1 MKKIINFLGLIIMI
15 LVCVGCNKVNNEVI
29 NSSNIDS
36 NNKYIEGLVIYKE
49 NDEALVVDNNQVIY
63 RLKGLETDVDSYVK
77 ISYDGQL
84 NKNAE
89 IQDITIKNV
98 ENVNNEFK
106 LNSSFNN
113 YERAKEIVEAMSL
126 EETIG
131 QIYMVHHSTDSLE
144 DVGTYHLG
152 GFIFFGSDFRNKTK
166 EAVLN
171 MIDKLNDNSK
181 ISLLL
186 AVDEEG
192 GIVTRISSNPN
203 LASERF
209 KSPRELYKEGGFD
222 LIRDDTIKKNEIL
235 EGLHLN
241 INLAPVLDI
250 SNDSKDYIYSRS
262 IGLSPELTGVFAQT
276 VIDASKD
283 SKISYVMKHYPGY
296 GKNSDTH
303 KSRSLDTRSM
313 EEIESDLIPFS
324 KGIQSGGEA
333 IMISHNIVET
343 LDSNNPASISINNHN
358 YLRNTLGFRGM
369 VITDALNMGATEGI
383 ENMGIKSLVSGND
396 ILVTKNYK
404 EDIKNILEG
413 VSKGQVSSKYIRA
426 LAIKVIEWK
435 ISKGL
440 I

>member
-1 MKKIINFLGLIIMI
+1 MKKIINFLGLIIMV
-15 LVCVGCNKVNNEVI
+15 LACVGCNKVNNEVI

-63 RLKGLETDVDSYVK
+63 RLKGLETDVDNYVK
-77 ISYDGQL
+77 ISYDGEL

-98 ENVNNEFK
+98 ENVNNDFK
-106 LNSSFNN
+106 LNSGFNN
-113 YERAKEIVEAMSL
+113 YEQAKEIVEAMSL